1 MSKYTTELRYIC
13 ESQSGLIES
22 AGGNDVATII
32 STARPK
38 IFDFYY
44 PIFDGN
50 YKQVLETKIL
60 KHFYTREI
68 GLETYGLWKLKLD
81 TKMNE
86 IMPYYNKLYES
97 ELLEFNPLWTDD
109 YNISHNK
116 GTDGTSVNISD
127 RDNKSNG
134 TTVSIN
140 NGTTSLDS
148 TGRKRYSDTPQG
160 ALTDLEDD
168 KYLTNAEKDTKE
180 ETENTKN
187 DTNSANINEEKEKI
201 SNNNVFRNVEEYLE
215 SVQGRRGRDASDLI
229 IKYRETFLNI
239 DMMIINDLEELFMH
253 LW

>member
-13 ESQSGLIES
+13 ETQSGLSES
-22 AGGNDVATII
+22 VGYNDVNEII
-32 STARPK
+32 GLARPK

-81 TKMNE
+81 TKLNE
-86 IMPYYNKLYES
+86 IMPYYNKLYTS
-97 ELLEFNPLWTDD
+97 ELLEYNPLWTDD
-109 YNISHNK
+109 YQVTHNK
-116 GTDGTSVNISD
+116 GTDGTSVNVSD
-127 RDNKSNG
+127 RNKNQNG
-134 TTVSIN
+134 TNVTVN
-140 NGTTSLDS
+140 NGTDTLNSVS
-148 TGRKRYSDTPQG
+148 RKRYSDTPQG

-168 KYLTNAEKDTKE
+168 KYLTNAEKTTSDST
-180 ETENTKN
+180 ETTKN
-187 DTNSANINEEKEKI
+187 DTNSANINEEKEKTT
-201 SNNNVFRNVEEYLE
+201 NNNVFRNVEEYLE
-215 SVQGRRGRDASDLI
+215 SVQGRRGRDASELI
-229 IKYRETFLNI
+229 MKYRETFLNI